1 MSFYKWCGLAIA
13 TLLVVGLLP
22 TWALA
27 APAYQEEVSPNL
39 LVDGDFEAPAPWPMQ
54 NGIGEVQVAPGW
66 VAWYLDEP
74 PSYIVPPPSCYN
86 ADGSRRDN
94 GCFWMRPEYRD
105 NIRQSY
111 DYRVHSGD
119 RSQKYFSFGRMHEAG
134 IYQQVSNIPVGAKL
148 RFSIYIQA
156 WMCSNAKTSTK
167 CADGRV
173 SDYPS
178 DMHLRIGI
186 DPTGGTDPF
195 SGNIVW
201 SPEVPAWDTWVR
213 FQVEAIAQSST
224 VTVFTHSRPQWDDW
238 ARMNNDIYLDDAE
251 LVIVG
256 PVPTTAPTAAAPNQP
271 QAQPQPQPQ
280 PQPQAVTRADGA
292 LVHRVVSGDTLLGI
306 ALTYGV
312 TVDDIVLWNNLN
324 PGDYLQIGQE
334 LVVKAPAG
342 WSPPPANPA
351 PAAAAQPVT
360 TPVVASVVQ
369 PTPTPAPQPLAVA
382 AAAPAGLCVT
392 AFDDQN
398 MNSLYDNNE
407 GLVAGTR
414 FNVLE
419 GNAVVKTHTTDGSEP
434 FCFTDLKPGTYLI
447 SIEPAS
453 GYKGTSSPRQ
463 GASVAAGQTV
473 NVVFGSVAMAGSPP
487 KSGDKAA
494 PANPTVQTHSSSI
507 WTQTGGILVGV
518 VGIIVLAGAGVLG
531 TVVLRRR

>member
-1 MSFYKWCGLAIA
+1 MGLHKWCGLAIVA
-13 TLLVVGLLP
+13 LLVVGLLP

-27 APAYQEEVSPNL
+27 APAYQEQVSPNL

-66 VAWYLDEP
+66 TAWYLDYP
-74 PSYIVPPPSCYN
+74 PSYVVPPSSCYN
-86 ADGSRRDN
+86 ADGSRMDN

-105 NIRQSY
+105 TIRQNH
-111 DYRVHSGD
+111 DYRVHGGD
-119 RSQKYFSFGRMHEAG
+119 RAQKYFSFGRMHQAG

-156 WMCSNAKTSTK
+156 WMCSDVGASPA
-167 CADGRV
+167 CQGGRV
-173 SDYPS
+173 SDQPS

-201 SPEVPAWDTWVR
+201 SPEVPAWDRWVR

-224 VTVFTHSRPQWDDW
+224 VTVFTHSRPEWDW
-238 ARMNNDIYLDDAE
+238 TRMNNDIYLDDAE

-256 PVPTTAPTAAAPNQP
+256 PVPTAAPTPVVPNQP
-271 QAQPQPQPQ
+271 QTQPQPQPQ
-280 PQPQAVTRADGA
+280 PRAGTRADGA
-292 LVHRVVSGDTLLGI
+292 LVHRVVAGDTLLGI
-306 ALTYGV
+306 ALAYGV
-312 TVDDIVLWNNLN
+312 TVNDIVLWNNLN

-334 LVVKAPAG
+334 LVVKPPAG
-342 WSPPPANPA
+342 WSPSPANPA
-351 PAAAAQPVT
+351 PAAAVQPAT
-360 TPVVASVVQ
+360 TPVGAPVVQ
-369 PTPTPAPQPLAVA
+369 PTPTPAPQPVAVA

-407 GLVAGTR
+407 GLVAGAR

-434 FCFTDLKPGTYLI
+434 FCFTDLKPGTYI
-447 SIEPAS
+447 VSVEPAS
-453 GYKGTSSPRQ
+453 GYKGTSSSRQ
-463 GASVAAGQTV
+463 GVSVAAGQTV
-473 NVVFGSVAMAGSPP
+473 NVVFGSIAAGKSPVG
-487 KSGDKAA
+487 KSGDKSG
-494 PANPTVQTHSSSI
+494 PATTSSLQI
-507 WTQTGGILVGV
+507 TPPKGGAQTGGIIVGI
-518 VGIIVLAGAGVLG
+518 VGIIFLVSAGMLG